1 MQKNMNQTI
10 RYFIF
15 ILLAVSSMLLT
26 SCEDAI
32 DVDSGFEA
40 PTLVVD
46 GWINTR
52 NEAQTIRLTWSQDY
66 FDSGK
71 PAAVSDAT
79 VVVRNGN
86 RVLPFEY
93 TVDGAYVW
101 TPNGEETIGVTGD
114 IIELGIEYNG
124 EFFISQTE
132 VRRVPAI
139 DSIAMV
145 FEEGSLGLDEGY
157 YGEVY
162 AKDFSG
168 EGDSYWIRAWKND
181 TLLNKP
187 QELTLVWDATFDP
200 GSGLDG
206 VAFIRPLRLS
216 INPQSDE
223 GGFDPYLP
231 GDHAYVEVHSISNEA
246 FYFLQ
251 IAQEQMTNGDNAIF
265 SLPIANARSNII
277 NAETNEPVLGF
288 FNVANISSAERWVD

>member
-1 MQKNMNQTI
+1 
-10 RYFIF
+10 
-15 ILLAVSSMLLT
+15 MLLT
-26 SCEDAI
+26 SCEDPI
-32 DVDSGFEA
+32 DVDNGFEA
-40 PTLVVD
+40 PTMVVD

-66 FDSGK
+66 FDAGE
-71 PAAVSDAT
+71 PDGIADAQ

-86 RVLPFEY
+86 RILQFEH
-93 TVDGAYVW
+93 TADGAYVW
-101 TPNGEETIGVTGD
+101 TPNGDETIGSTGD
-114 IIELGIEYNG
+114 IIDLGIEHNG
-124 EFFISQTE
+124 ELFVSQTAI
-132 VRRVPAI
+132 RRVPAV

-145 FEEGSLGLDEGY
+145 FEEESLGIEEGY
-157 YGEVY
+157 YGELY
-162 AKDFSG
+162 ARDFVG

-187 QELTLVWDATFDP
+187 QELAIVWDATFDP

-216 INPQSDE
+216 INPLSDDA
-223 GGFDPYLP
+223 GFSPYQP

-246 FYFLQ
+246 FFFLQ
-251 IAQEQMTNGDNAIF
+251 IAQEQMTNGDNTIF

-288 FNVANISSAERWVD
+288 FNVANISSAERWVE